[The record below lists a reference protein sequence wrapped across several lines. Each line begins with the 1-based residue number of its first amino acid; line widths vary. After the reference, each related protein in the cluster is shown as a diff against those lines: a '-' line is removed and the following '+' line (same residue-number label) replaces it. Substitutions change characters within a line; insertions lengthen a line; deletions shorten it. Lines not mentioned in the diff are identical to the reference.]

1 MWRYIVIN
9 MTKKELIRITAIE
22 LMAQNGYNDTKIQE
36 IANKANI
43 AVGTIY
49 RYYKDKQEILDYI
62 FFYIL
67 SKKIKLLDDLELN
80 GSTSLNTINLY
91 LKFHIEQWEK
101 CPNVFKILKQDGVP
115 YSKHSVNIQV
125 MYKKLLGKLENI
137 VKQGQKIGE
146 IKEIDAS
153 MVAFALL
160 NIMNIMQVMNI
171 IDFDFNRHINY
182 ETRKEALILF
192 IINSIKIIK

>member
-1 MWRYIVIN
+1 MIN

>member
-1 MWRYIVIN
+1 VIN